1 MKYKAIIFD
10 LDDTLLNSISARV
23 ISLQSV
29 FTSAGITEQDAER
42 FIRDLQ
48 GTSLSAA
55 LAQLAKDLGIGVDLF
70 LDYRRTYWTKGQG
83 ILRLYPGIKQ
93 MLNKLHKYGL
103 KLGVVTTKAVNVEF
117 EGNVIGARQELQE
130 LGIADLFAVLIG
142 FEDVTFHKPHPEGIN
157 MALIRLDVAPGEALM
172 VGDSAGDIGA
182 AQAAGCKSCYV
193 TWGLPANERTSILAN
208 ISPDFVLGS
217 PRALLEL
224 VM

>member
-1 MKYKAIIFD
+1 MKYKAVIFD
-10 LDDTLLNSISARV
+10 LDDTLLDSISARV
-23 ISLQSV
+23 ISLQRV
-29 FTSAGITEQDAER
+29 FTSASITEQDAER
-42 FIRDLQ
+42 FLRDLQ

-70 LDYRRTYWTKGQG
+70 LDYRRTYWTKEQG
-83 ILRLYPGIKQ
+83 ILKLYPGIKQ

-103 KLGVVTTKAVNVEF
+103 KLGVVTTKVVNVEF

-130 LGIADLFAVLIG
+130 LGIADLFSVLIG
-142 FEDVTFHKPHPEGIN
+142 FEDVTLHKPHPEGIN
-157 MALIRLDVAPGEALM
+157 MALICLDAAPGEALM

-182 AQAAGCKSCYV
+182 AQAAGCQSCYA

-208 ISPDFVLGS
+208 ISPDFILDS
-217 PRALLEL
+217 PSALLEL